1 MRQRAGMAKGERGA
15 VMIFVLMTIL
25 LVGAFTIGVI
35 QVISGDGA
43 GGAQSFEADQVFN
56 IALAGLHYAI
66 GRLQI
71 TGAGSYA
78 GETVSIANGP
88 TPLGT
93 AAVAVNCIDTGAA
106 PPCTGP
112 YAMYRRIVSTG
123 ALPVSGPTRT
133 VVAIVQD
140 SGGNNGY
147 GTCSYSSLSIVGP
160 DVTTIK
166 GDIGAN
172 GAIDMSSM
180 NQPGTYVVAGAPG
193 VFTGKAVAG
202 NTIVC
207 NGICG
212 PQIQGG
218 AFPNTA
224 GAICRPLTLPP
235 SSPGT
240 MNMAVA
246 LPGFTMDQSTGFIWG
261 DITVAAGGSS
271 GACGDT
277 YNTLSIH
284 ASDADPNAVT
294 PVQIKSLTMGYCTRL
309 AILGVG
315 KIDLRI
321 GSTTTPPT
329 GNVLATG
336 GWGSSPNDVHF
347 GVTSADTGS
356 VLAPVAPGRL
366 TVWVSS
372 TCTPPGCTC
381 AQNTVTPTCAAEVSH
396 IAGTAIINVP
406 NGALN
411 LDDSCPLSGT
421 ITANWVLLSGC
432 ADLDASGY
440 MTTPTSF
447 STLRSWKDQ

>member
-1 MRQRAGMAKGERGA
+1 MARGERGA
-15 VMIFVLMTIL
+15 VMIFVLMMIVL
-25 LVGAFTIGVI
+25 ICALTIGVMRI
-35 QVISGDGA
+35 IGGGVA
-43 GGAQSFEADQVFN
+43 GGAQSLEADQVFN
-56 IALAGLHYAI
+56 IARAGLHYAM

-71 TGAGSYA
+71 TGAASYA

-88 TPLGT
+88 APMGS
-93 AAVAVNCIDTGAA
+93 AAVAVTCIDTGAA
-106 PPCTGP
+106 PPCSGP

-123 ALPVSGPTRT
+123 ALPVSGPART
-133 VVAIVQD
+133 VVAVVQD
-140 SGGNNGY
+140 GGGNNGY
-147 GTCSYSSLSIVGP
+147 GVCSYSSLSIVGP
-160 DVTTIK
+160 DVTTIT

-172 GAIDMSSM
+172 GAIDVSSM

-202 NTIVC
+202 TTIAC
-207 NGICG
+207 SGSCG

-218 AFPNTA
+218 ASPNTA
-224 GAICRPLTLPP
+224 VAICLPLTLPP

-240 MNMAVA
+240 TNKIVA
-246 LPGFTMDQSTGFIWG
+246 LPGFPMDQTTGFTWG
-261 DITVAAGGSS
+261 DVTVAAGGSS
-271 GACGDT
+271 GSCGDT

-294 PVQIKSLTMGYCTRL
+294 VVQIKSLTMGACTRL

-315 KIDLRI
+315 KVDLRI

-329 GNVLATG
+329 GNVLAIG
-336 GWGSSPNDVHF
+336 GSGSSPNDIHF
-347 GVTSADTGS
+347 GVTSADRGT
-356 VLAPVAPGRL
+356 VPAPVAPGRL

-381 AQNTVTPTCAAEVSH
+381 AQNTVTPTCAAAVSH

-406 NGALN
+406 NGSLN
-411 LDDSCPLSGT
+411 LDDSCPVSGT
-421 ITANWVLLSGC
+421 ITASWVLLSGC

-447 STLRSWKDQ
+447 SILRSWKDQ